1 LSIWPL
7 CHMIFVHR
15 WSCDM
20 WLLVVRVVV
29 CRSVYDMWGVGRTVW
44 FLGCHAALASRLLRL
59 LLSFD
64 YQNHCLLFLK
74 LQVQDQK
81 WLFGKLSK
89 AYFKIHPTCVRGFY
103 ASVWILSNQVLF
115 AFLSL
120 FGCFN
125 NTPKNQYYDASS
137 VDYFVN
143 VSFGDMFF

>member
-103 ASVWILSNQVLF
+103 AW
-115 AFLSL
+115 L
-120 FGCFN
+120 FGFCQIKFYLHSYLCLGVLTTPLKI
-125 NTPKNQYYDASS
+125 NTTMHR
-137 VDYFVN
+137 V
-143 VSFGDMFF
+143 